1 MLTKETVEALI
12 GRITYRDW
20 RFIIHA
26 YDASFSLQIVFT
38 DPDTGFPQS
47 SRRWT
52 LPWHACASEVV
63 HTALLAVLTAEEHE
77 ARERFLL
84 DGRAVFGP
92 HHSIE
97 ALLAVADDVETREA
111 QEAAP

>member
-20 RFIIHA
+20 HIVVRA
-26 YDASFSLQIVFT
+26 YPNHFDLQVVFA
-38 DPDTGFPQS
+38 DPDTGMTQTG
-47 SRRWT
+47 RRWT

>member
-1 MLTKETVEALI
+1 MLTKESVEALI
-12 GRITYRDW
+12 ERITYRDW
-20 RFIIHA
+20 RFIVHA

-38 DPDTGFPQS
+38 DPETGFPQS
-47 SRRWT
+47 SRRWS
-52 LPWHACASEVV
+52 LPWHACASEVL

-77 ARERFLL
+77 ARERFKFE
-84 DGRAVFGP
+84 GAAVFNP

-97 ALLAVADDVETREA
+97 ALLAMVEHTETRSP